1 MAGLWAG
8 AGQSGVHVHVA
19 QLCES
24 EGQGIRQISF
34 SFFLFSKAELVL

>member
-8 AGQSGVHVHVA
+8 AGQPGVHVHVA

-24 EGQGIRQISF
+24 EGQGIGQISHF
-34 SFFLFSKAELVL
+34 NGKRIMFL